1 MYCRAETIG
10 TTNYSAVFEKARIL
24 LGLVMLFAGLYFGLF
39 TAGAGEGLGFLTVM
53 ASPFVMLTDK

>member
-10 TTNYSAVFEKARIL
+10 TTNYSAVIEKGRIL

-39 TAGAGEGLGFLTVM
+39 SVGAGEGLGFLSVM
-53 ASPFVMLTDK
+53 ASPFMMLSDK

>member
-1 MYCRAETIG
+1 MYCRAETLG
-10 TTNYSAVFEKARIL
+10 TTDYSKAFEKARLL

-39 TAGAGEGLGFLTVM
+39 SVGAGEGLGFLTVM